1 MSNAQNVLGGE
12 LLTCSTSPMTGF
24 YRDGCCNTG
33 WQDSGT
39 HTVCARMTTAFLA
52 YTKSRGNDLS
62 TPRPEFHFPGLQ
74 PGDFWCLCVLRW
86 KEALD
91 AGVAPPV
98 KLEATHIKSLEFVT
112 LEALQ
117 NHAIDAAAD
126 TD

>member
-1 MSNAQNVLGGE
+1 MSKALNVLGDE

-33 WQDSGT
+33 WQDIGT
-39 HTVCARMTTAFLA
+39 HTVCARMTEDFLN

-86 KEALD
+86 KEALE

-98 KLEATHIKSLEFVT
+98 RLAATHAKSLEFVT
-112 LEALQ
+112 LAELKT
-117 NHAIDAAAD
+117 HAIDAAAD
-126 TD
+126 A